1 MEERSLDRIA
11 NALEKIVDLM
21 EAEDARRR
29 RRTINEL
36 KEVRELNK
44 TALKDK
50 KKQRYT
56 NPATNKKTDQE

>member
-56 NPATNKKTDQE
+56 KSVTNKKSD

>member
-11 NALEKIVDLM
+11 NALEKIVNLM

-44 TALKDK
+44 TVLKDK

-56 NPATNKKTDQE
+56 KPVTNKKAD

>member
-56 NPATNKKTDQE
+56 KPVTNKKSDQ

>member
-36 KEVRELNK
+36 KEVREINK
-44 TALKDK
+44 AALKDR
-50 KKQRYT
+50 KKQRYA
-56 NPATNKKTDQE
+56 NPATNKNTDQE